1 MMERSPTES
10 FTNTNDGFKIDDQKI
25 WIKFHKNFN
34 KLVKIL
40 QKSQTSEISKA
51 DEKQKLE
58 RDIDN

>member
-1 MMERSPTES
+1 M
-10 FTNTNDGFKIDDQKI
+10 
-25 WIKFHKNFN
+25 KFQKNFN

-58 RDIDN
+58 RDMDN